1 MLAHEGLWPLRAS
14 CPFLHMALSIEPQA
28 ACTLKI
34 TGYGFS
40 HAGFSASTFVP
51 CFRILPWV
59 EQRQARVLN
68 GNCRTWST
76 PEDDGISNRGWKHLL
91 HPLLRKNWDAFSDFQ
106 WFQLVPILDLT
117 HCCKSI
123 YKVSLANGLLCDRD
137 SLLL

>member
-1 MLAHEGLWPLRAS
+1 MLLYV
-14 CPFLHMALSIEPQA
+14 
-28 ACTLKI
+28 TLI
-34 TGYGFS
+34 TIMGHGFS
-40 HAGFSASTFVP
+40 HASFSASTFVP

-106 WFQLVPILDLT
+106 WFQLVPIWILHT
-117 HCCKSI
+117 AASQSTRSH
-123 YKVSLANGLLCDRD
+123 
-137 SLLL
+137 